1 MCKKRVF
8 YCRFL
13 SKDACMLFQST
24 SAQMTQP
31 QHEQESRQAYPY
43 TNSYIKKCNPFPP
56 PSTTNLHVEK
66 TPSLKAS
73 FPTQPSTPPSS
84 LPTPHLNLPTPTAP
98 RKQNQGQRFP
108 LQHAQEKRRRKR
120 KVNAMLKPHPSFLSH
135 TCTYKMPKRQTRKKK
150 QKKNPFAH
158 SCLLTP

>member
-1 MCKKRVF
+1 M
-8 YCRFL
+8 
-13 SKDACMLFQST
+13 
-24 SAQMTQP
+24 
-31 QHEQESRQAYPY
+31 YPY

-73 FPTQPSTPPSS
+73 FPTQPSTSPSS
-84 LPTPHLNLPTPTAP
+84 LPTPYLNLPTPTAP
-98 RKQNQGQRFP
+98 RKQNQGQRFH

-135 TCTYKMPKRQTRKKK
+135 TCTDKMPKRQTRKKK
-150 QKKNPFAH
+150 QKKESLWPFLPSH
-158 SCLLTP
+158 SLREKNQNGVYIHDRLGNTW

>member
-1 MCKKRVF
+1 
-8 YCRFL
+8 
-13 SKDACMLFQST
+13 
-24 SAQMTQP
+24 MTQL
-31 QHEQESRQAYPY
+31 QHEQEDRQVYPY

-66 TPSLKAS
+66 APSQSLLPYS
-73 FPTQPSTPPSS
+73 TFNISQLPSYSPSQS
-84 LPTPHLNLPTPTAP
+84 PDTNCSKETKLGPALPSPARP
-98 RKQNQGQRFP
+98 RKTKE
-108 LQHAQEKRRRKR
+108 EKKSERYAKT
-120 KVNAMLKPHPSFLSH
+120 PSFLSH